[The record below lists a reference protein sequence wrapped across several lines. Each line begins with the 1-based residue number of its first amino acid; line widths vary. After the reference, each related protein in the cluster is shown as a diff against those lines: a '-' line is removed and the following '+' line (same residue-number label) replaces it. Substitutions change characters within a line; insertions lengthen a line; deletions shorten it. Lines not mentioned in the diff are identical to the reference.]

1 MLSGAVVD
9 MDMRQYASAR
19 QAAVFAQST
28 TVLCAMQYALP
39 LREAAL
45 EMSESDWPE
54 SPIRPQVV
62 QSLERSLKEHHDVWS
77 ELAQY

>member
-1 MLSGAVVD
+1 MLTGVMVD
-9 MDMRQYASAR
+9 TDMRQFANAK
-19 QAAVFAQST
+19 QAAVSAQPT
-28 TVLCAMQYALP
+28 TSFCGAQYALP

-45 EMSESDWPE
+45 GMSDPVWHGSL
-54 SPIRPQVV
+54 IRRKVI